1 MDLPSALNH
10 ASQRMGIQGLKP
22 KQLEAIEAFVSGKDT
37 FVSLPTG
44 YGKSIIFAMLPL
56 LFDFLFGA
64 QGSIAVVVTP
74 LISLMID
81 QKGKFLQRGLK
92 VEFVGEAQTDEN
104 ATMDVLNGD
113 VQLVYISPESLLLNR
128 RYRNMLTTPTYQQKL
143 KALVVDEAHCVKFW

>member
-1 MDLPSALNH
+1 M
-10 ASQRMGIQGLKP
+10 
-22 KQLEAIEAFVSGKDT
+22 
-37 FVSLPTG
+37 
-44 YGKSIIFAMLPL
+44 
-56 LFDFLFGA
+56 
-64 QGSIAVVVTP
+64 VVTP